1 MVQILGG
8 KLLREDITSTARGG
22 TELMA
27 EKMVESL
34 NPDLLAKFQ
43 IVHSRVRELDFSKKR
58 VFVAHDLPGDP
69 ESSFLSNGG
78 YNQFDKIIFVT
89 NWQMQRYIDFYGIP
103 WHKCQVL
110 LNAIDPLISSAE
122 FRAPEDFDEEPVKLV
137 YHTTPH
143 RGLDILANAYNHI
156 KFNLKKNITLD
167 VYSSFEIYGWKQR
180 DEEFKELFDFL
191 KSTEGITY
199 HGSVKHEHLVL
210 ELPTYDIFAY
220 PSVWPETSCIS
231 LMEAMS
237 AGLLCVHPN
246 YAALPETAGHVTAM
260 YQWQDNKR
268 DHLREFSLHLSEA
281 IDEVANYRWHDS
293 YNQQFQID
301 YANHAFDWQ
310 TRMGQWDAVL
320 TSLL

>member
-8 KLLREDITSTARGG
+8 KLIREDVTSTARGG

-34 NPDLLAKFQ
+34 DPDLLAKFQ

-58 VFVAHDLPGDP
+58 IFVAHDLPGDP
-69 ESSFLSNGG
+69 ESAFLASGG
-78 YNQFDKIIFVT
+78 YNQFDKIIFVS
-89 NWQMQRYIDFYGIP
+89 NWQMQRYIEFYGIP
-103 WHKCQVL
+103 WHKCLVL
-110 LNAIDPLISSAE
+110 LNAIDPLNSNERSLV
-122 FRAPEDFDEEPVKLV
+122 DFDIEPVKIV

-143 RGLDILANAYNHI
+143 RGLDILANAYNHF
-156 KFNLKKNITLD
+156 KSNHKRNITLD

-191 KSTEGITY
+191 KSTDGITY
-199 HGSVKHEHLVL
+199 HGSVKHEELV
-210 ELPTYDIFAY
+210 EVLPTYDIFAY

-246 YAALPETAGHVTAM
+246 YAALSETAGHVTAM
-260 YQWQDNKR
+260 YQWQENKR
-268 DHLREFSLHLSEA
+268 DHLREFSLHLLEA
-281 IDEVANYRWHDS
+281 IETVKTFEWHDS

-320 TSLL
+320 KNLL